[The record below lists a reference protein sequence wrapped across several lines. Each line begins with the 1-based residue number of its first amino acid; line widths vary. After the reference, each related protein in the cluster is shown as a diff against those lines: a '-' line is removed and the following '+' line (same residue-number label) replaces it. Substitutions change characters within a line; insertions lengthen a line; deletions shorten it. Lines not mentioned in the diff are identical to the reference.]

1 MFIRRWCMKH
11 PKIVIPA
18 LLVLVVL
25 MFMVG
30 GSPDQSLTGMP
41 KILAIVGVFVCLALV
56 YWFWVRLEL
65 KEGDDVKFLRE
76 DRKRREF
83 LDRFDKQTWPHHGKD
98 QECIEPFEKYH

>member
-1 MFIRRWCMKH
+1 MKH

-41 KILAIVGVFVCLALV
+41 KILAIVGVQRVHPA
-56 YWFWVRLEL
+56 RRADRTHSL
-65 KEGDDVKFLRE
+65 KGHV
-76 DRKRREF
+76 
-83 LDRFDKQTWPHHGKD
+83 
-98 QECIEPFEKYH
+98 EPVLS